1 MKRNSIELRTEKSKI
16 NFAITAIENI
26 ANNIPAVQKHT
37 YNFKGRKSSD
47 IASKMIS
54 QITPANGI
62 VGDPFVGSNA
72 FGIAAVMSG
81 YKFKGS
87 ELDNYTYSVNKVLF
101 TKCDITKLRELFLTV
116 QNQCM

>member
-47 IASKMIS
+47 IASKMI
-54 QITPANGI
+54 
-62 VGDPFVGSNA
+62 V
-72 FGIAAVMSG
+72 SG
-81 YKFKGS
+81 K
-87 ELDNYTYSVNKVLF
+87 
-101 TKCDITKLRELFLTV
+101 
-116 QNQCM
+116 